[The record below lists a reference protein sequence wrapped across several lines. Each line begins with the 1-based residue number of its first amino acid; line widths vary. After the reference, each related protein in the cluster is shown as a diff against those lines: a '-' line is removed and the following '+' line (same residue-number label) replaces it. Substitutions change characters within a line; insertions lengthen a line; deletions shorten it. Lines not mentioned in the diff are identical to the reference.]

1 MNVLKFIKI
10 LNQKLK
16 YLIIIPIVIAGI
28 VFYLTRNLPVQYSTE
43 ATIFTGI
50 TSKTGLVVAETRV
63 DNIATQNEYN
73 NILTILKSRDLYEET
88 ALRLFT
94 QDLMLDKPQK
104 DILSEESFNELKKNV
119 PPKIRKLIVRGN
131 FEKSYTNISEF
142 IEQDD
147 KNYIYRLLN
156 YEDPHYS
163 IKAIS
168 NLKSERINSSDLI
181 QLTYESNDAG
191 ICYNTLKIIAEV
203 FIKRYSKL
211 KSTQSTDVVKYY
223 EGKSREI
230 AVKLQDAEDRL
241 LKFNIENGIVNY
253 YEQTHQL
260 TTQQEKIEV
269 RLQEVKMECDAADAV
284 LKKIET
290 EVNKRYNINLRNK
303 DILNIREQLIYYN
316 NLIAKND
323 LIDKNSNIKA
333 QNELKSKKNQLEN
346 KLKSKIDS
354 IYIFESKSQGIES
367 QKMLTEWL
375 DAVKSH
381 ESSTALFKSMK
392 ERHAEFME
400 QYKKYAPQGA
410 TIKRLEREIDVN
422 EREYLSVLDQLGL
435 AKQKQQS
442 TDMVSN
448 MKEMDEP
455 KMPINPIPSKKK
467 LYVII
472 AALFSLI
479 FYVIGVFMV
488 ELLDHTIK
496 TPTNLKNL
504 SGHDVIAAFCLHDHK
519 KFINTQQ
526 ITNNAAKYIYEK
538 IRLDFMGKSKPY
550 VIQIFSNWENSG
562 KLFTANIIAEQLQ
575 QYGFKYQIINFSEL
589 LEKKMNTAGIQNTF
603 IEDEGMLSK
612 YFKSNSYSEFVDTSN
627 PNVDFIIS
635 IIPPISNGLDNTILL
650 KSANINFVVFDANV
664 TWTDADKFILE
675 KYNHLMNNNTYSI
688 LTNAFPDNLEEMYGE
703 MPKKRSALRVIL
715 KKTIKRFT

>member
-1 MNVLKFIKI
+1 MNVLQFIKI
-10 LNQKLK
+10 LNQKLL
-16 YLIIIPIVIAGI
+16 YLIAIPIITGGL
-28 VFYLTRNLPVQYSTE
+28 VFFLTRNLPLQYSTE

-104 DILSEESFNELKKNV
+104 DILSEKSFLNLKKTV
-119 PPKIRKLIVRGN
+119 PTNINKLIVKGDI
-131 FEKSYTNISEF
+131 EKSYKNIANY
-142 IEQDD
+142 IQQDD
-147 KNYIYRLLN
+147 NNYIYRLLN

-168 NLKSERINSSDLI
+168 KLKSERINSSDLI
-181 QLTYESNDAG
+181 QLTYESDDAG
-191 ICYNTLKIIAEV
+191 ISYNTVKIIDEV

-211 KSTQSTDVVKYY
+211 KSNQSSDVVRYY
-223 EGKSREI
+223 EGKAKEI
-230 AVKLQDAEDRL
+230 ALKLKDAEDRL

-269 RLQEVKMECDAADAV
+269 RLQEVKMDCDAADAV
-284 LKKIET
+284 LNKLEL

-303 DILNIREQLIYYN
+303 DILSIREKLINNN
-316 NLIAKND
+316 NLI
-323 LIDKNSNIKA
+323 SN
-333 QNELKSKKNQLEN
+333 NELNEKTLNNKVQTKLRSKKAQLEN
-346 KLKSKIDS
+346 SLKNKIDS

-367 QKMLTEWL
+367 QKMLSEWL
-375 DAVKSH
+375 EAVKNH
-381 ESSTALFKSMK
+381 ESSKALYKSMK
-392 ERHAEFME
+392 ERHAEFMQ

-422 EREYLSVLDQLGL
+422 EREYLSVLDQLGQ

-472 AALFSLI
+472 ASLFSLI
-479 FYVIGVFMV
+479 FYVIGIFIV

-496 TPTNLKNL
+496 TPSNLKML
-504 SGHDVIAAFCLHDHK
+504 SGHEVIAAFCFHGHK
-519 KFINTQQ
+519 KYINTEQ
-526 ITNNAAKYIYEK
+526 ISDIAAKYIFEK
-538 IRLDFMGKSKPY
+538 IRLDSLNKNKPY
-550 VIQIFSNWENSG
+550 VIQIFSNWKHSG
-562 KLFTANIIAEQLQ
+562 KTYTAEIISEQLQ
-575 QYGFKYQIINFSEL
+575 KFDYNFHIINFSEAL
-589 LEKKMNTAGIQNTF
+589 SIKNNDKESSSEKQEFILPKYYKANSYLEF
-603 IEDEGMLSK
+603 IEDHK
-612 YFKSNSYSEFVDTSN
+612 TNI
-627 PNVDFIIS
+627 DFIIS
-635 IIPPISNGLDNTILL
+635 IIPPIAKGFDNTVLL
-650 KSANINFVVFDANV
+650 KSSDINFVVHDANV
-664 TWTDADKFILE
+664 SWTEADKFILE
-675 KYNHLMNNNTYSI
+675 KYNLLIDKNTYSI
-688 LTNAFPDNLEEMYGE
+688 LTNANPDNLEEMYGE
-703 MPKKRSALRVIL
+703 IPKKRTALRIFI